1 MNKVL
6 TEQKVLNKLGI
17 TDFRHL
23 TKDKVMEMASMLDR
37 MDPEV
42 AKKAIEQFPN
52 FSETM
57 KSVVTEYKSVLE
69 KSLEKNGESMRS
81 YYESCDAI
89 IQSCQKEL
97 EKGDLSFEERKQVIG
112 WMIEVVNMKGG
123 KDTENKQFIRAI
135 CVAGVG
141 AVGIAA
147 TVLLTA
153 LGGNTKVTMDKN

>member
-1 MNKVL
+1 MKKML
-6 TEQKVLNKLGI
+6 TEQTVLHKLGI
-17 TDFRHL
+17 VDFRHL

-57 KSVVTEYKSVLE
+57 SSVVTEYKSVLE
-69 KSLEKNGESMRS
+69 KSLEKNGESMCS

-97 EKGDLSFEERKQVIG
+97 DKDDLSFEERKQVIG
-112 WMIEVVNMKGG
+112 WMIEVANMKGG
-123 KDTENKQFIRAI
+123 KDTENKQFIKAL
-135 CVAGVG
+135 CVTGVG
-141 AVGIAA
+141 VVGVAA

-153 LGGNTKVTMDKN
+153 LGGNTKLNMEKI

>member
-1 MNKVL
+1 MKKML
-6 TEQKVLNKLGI
+6 TEQKVLHKLGI

-42 AKKAIEQFPN
+42 AKKAIEQFPD

-57 KSVVTEYKSVLE
+57 SSMVTENKSVLE
-69 KSLEKNGESMRS
+69 KSLEENGESIRS

-97 EKGDLSFEERKQVIG
+97 DKDNLSFEERKQVIG
-112 WMIEVVNMKGG
+112 WMIEVANLKGG
-123 KDTENKQFIRAI
+123 KDTENKQFIKAL
-135 CVAGVG
+135 CVVGVG

-153 LGGNTKVTMDKN
+153 LGGNTKLNMEKI